1 MPFVRWQQ
9 VVRRS
14 GDADLGP
21 GPSSPSMQ
29 FSALDLRPCLGQT
42 PVIFKVLTLSHFC
55 CSFLFCLFSPSTSSP
70 YMTDTKSPLLAADPA
85 VSTRFPLGSVI
96 AASSCRRPPTIH
108 GRKGICRT
116 HQSCRHQRGGQHLP
130 PDLTGDPV
138 TPIPSSGAYHHCD
151 IRFPISRLQHQARNP
166 VGQQAH
172 VASNQGRCNHPSC
185 PYAVHEQASVDHR
198 LKKGNL
204 D

>member
-21 GPSSPSMQ
+21 GPSSPFHAVQRPRPKASHLQ
-29 FSALDLRPCLGQT
+29 SPDTFPFLLFFSLL
-42 PVIFKVLTLSHFC
+42 
-55 CSFLFCLFSPSTSSP
+55 SFLFCLFSPSTSSP
-70 YMTDTKSPLLAADPA
+70 YMTDTKSPLLVADPA

-185 PYAVHEQASVDHR
+185 PYGARSTNKLR
-198 LKKGNL
+198 LIIA
-204 D
+204 